1 MTTLLLHSSGLT
13 GRQWRGLIR
22 ELPGP
27 RLAPTY
33 SGYPGG
39 PSWTEGPAW
48 EADTEVILQILDGL
62 EGPVDLVGH
71 SYGGAVALR
80 VAVRRPDRIRRMVLH
95 DPVVWGML
103 EEDGQ
108 GTLEDSLGPA
118 LFDRLLC
125 EETGGDEPWL
135 EAFLAYWNGEGA
147 WQSMSERNRAALLQV
162 GRKVFREVWDLCTDR
177 TPASAYDGVECPVRI
192 TMGADSPSEERRVC
206 HTLAGRLP
214 QRELCVLP
222 CGHMAPLTHPKLFHR
237 MVREFLI
244 GD

>member
-80 VAVRRPDRIRRMVLH
+80 VAVRRPDR
-95 DPVVWGML
+95 G
-103 EEDGQ
+103 
-108 GTLEDSLGPA
+108 LG
-118 LFDRLLC
+118 
-125 EETGGDEPWL
+125 
-135 EAFLAYWNGEGA
+135 
-147 WQSMSERNRAALLQV
+147 SSNR
-162 GRKVFREVWDLCTDR
+162 
-177 TPASAYDGVECPVRI
+177 
-192 TMGADSPSEERRVC
+192 
-206 HTLAGRLP
+206 
-214 QRELCVLP
+214 
-222 CGHMAPLTHPKLFHR
+222 
-237 MVREFLI
+237 
-244 GD
+244 